1 MNAIVRY
8 LEPLARPL
16 RRGATLLAALTGGAT
31 LGIAQTTIGLDFV
44 GGQSGASTT
53 TMSSTESAGVVSQT
67 NWNNLSG
74 ASGTDTTVRNSSG
87 TTVSGL
93 TVTYS
98 STNTWAD
105 AGVTNTAGNLRM
117 MRGYLDINTNG
128 ASTTVSVSGLA
139 SLGYYDVYVYAAG
152 DGTNRVGEYTIGNQT
167 YWTNDNST
175 FSGTFTRSTAETDP
189 GGYQNATAGNYMVFS
204 DLTGNSVSLTA
215 TGAYAADGTLRA
227 PVNGIQIVQLPT
239 LYWDLNG
246 STTGAGGTSPSGT
259 WNTSTKNWSSASAG
273 TAATTTWSSG
283 NLAVFSAGT
292 DATGSYTVTV
302 SGTQTASSLIVEEGR
317 PTFTS
322 GVITL
327 NGTTPQLN
335 VAAGSTTTINSQIS
349 SSAGLYK
356 TGGGTLVV
364 GSTANSWSGPT
375 VVRAGTLTSGAAN
388 ALPSGTDLT
397 VESGATFNLN
407 SYTQTIDAL
416 SGAGM
421 LQLAGGTLIVGSANS
436 SSTFS
441 GSFASGD
448 TGTLQKNGTGT
459 LTFGA
464 GMNLAGGNL
473 VLNGGTLA
481 LGGFTSTFSTLT
493 VTANSTLDFSGLS
506 VLNVGSLAVNSG
518 VTLTVTNW
526 ADTVDFFY
534 SLFNPGSANLGR
546 IVFAGFSAGDTK
558 WNSFDQEITPVPEP
572 AVYGAVFM
580 LVGFAVCFCVR
591 LRSKVVSGQA

>member
-1 MNAIVRY
+1 MNTVVRC
-8 LEPLARPL
+8 LESPARRV
-16 RRGATLLAALTGGAT
+16 RRGGALLVALAGGAT
-31 LGIAQTTIGLDFV
+31 LCLGQTTIGLDFV
-44 GGQSGASTT
+44 GGQSGATTT

-67 NWNNLSG
+67 NWNNLTG
-74 ASGTDTTVRNSSG
+74 ATGTATTIKNSSG
-87 TTVSGL
+87 TTVSGV

-105 AGVTNTAGNLRM
+105 AGVANTAGNLRM
-117 MRGYLDINTNG
+117 MRGYLDLNTNS
-128 ASTTVSVSGLA
+128 ASTTVSVSGLS

-152 DGTNRVGEYTIGNQT
+152 DGTNRVGEYTIGTQT

-175 FSGTFTRSTAETDP
+175 FSGTFNRSTGETDP
-189 GGYQNATAGNYMVFS
+189 GGYQNATAGNYMVYS
-204 DLTGNSVSLTA
+204 DLTGNAISLTA

-239 LYWDLNG
+239 SYWDING
-246 STTGAGGTSPSGT
+246 STSGAGGTAPGGT
-259 WNTSTKNWSSASAG
+259 WNSSTKNWSSSSAG
-273 TAATTTWSSG
+273 TAATTAWTSG

-292 DATGSYTVTV
+292 DAIGSYTVTV

-317 PTFTS
+317 PTFTA
-322 GVITL
+322 GAITL
-327 NGTTPQLN
+327 NGTTPQVN
-335 VAAGSTTTINSQIS
+335 VAAGSTTTINSQIA

-356 TGGGTLVV
+356 TGTGNLVV
-364 GSTANSWSGPT
+364 GSTANAWSGPT
-375 VVRAGTLTSGAAN
+375 VVRAGTLTLGAGN
-388 ALPSGTDLT
+388 VLPGSTDLT

-407 SYTQTIDAL
+407 SYTQTIDSL
-416 SGAGM
+416 SGAGV
-421 LQLAGGTLIVGSANS
+421 LQLAGGTLIVGSANG
-436 SSTFS
+436 SSTFA

-448 TGTLQKNGTGT
+448 TGTLQKIGTGA

-493 VTANSTLDFSGLS
+493 VTGNSTLDFSGTS
-506 VLNVGSLAVNSG
+506 VLNVNSLTVNSG

-534 SLFNPGSANLGR
+534 SLFSPGAANLGR
-546 IVFAGFSAGDTK
+546 IVFTGYSASDTK
-558 WNSFDQEITPVPEP
+558 WDSFEHEITPVPEP
-572 AVYGAVFM
+572 ASYGAMFM
-580 LVGFAVCFCVR
+580 LVGLVACAW
-591 LRSKVVSGQA
+591 LRFRSTRTPDTT